1 MKTIKVKDY
10 YGNYLLENTAF
21 CSLLLSS
28 IDFNGGRSG
37 FCRDDRLGGRWVA
50 VRYDR
55 FVHSCPDIRP
65 RDCFRLHR
73 TGQTKP
79 RRLPGRCSYMAGR
92 LHVDFYQPARRNIH
106 ALRIG
111 QGL

>member
-1 MKTIKVKDY
+1 MKTASKVFVILNLCWKIPLFAIYFLAALTLMAGDPVFA
-10 YGNYLLENTAF
+10 GMTGLVGVG
-21 CSLLLSS
+21 LLSGM
-28 IDFNGGRSG
+28 IALFI
-37 FCRDDRLGGRWVA
+37 VA
-50 VRYDR
+50 
-55 FVHSCPDIRP
+55 P

>member
-1 MKTIKVKDY
+1 MKTASKVFVTLNLCWRIPLFALYFLAALTLMAGDPVFA
-10 YGNYLLENTAF
+10 GMTGLVGVG
-21 CSLLLSS
+21 LLSGM
-28 IDFNGGRSG
+28 IALFIVALIFVPGIVFG
-37 FCRDDRLGGRWVA
+37 FIALV
-50 VRYDR
+50 
-55 FVHSCPDIRP
+55 
-65 RDCFRLHR
+65 
-73 TGQTKP
+73 TEP